1 MTVDRRR
8 ESLWR
13 AIAAVTGAPG
23 QPEWASAVCRASVR
37 LVPGIDAAALTLR
50 ATRRAQDLLGVSDDW
65 AGELDSQQ
73 YTLGEGPGVE
83 AFATGIPEL
92 VADLGA
98 GQGRWPGFCDAALA
112 AGAGAAFA
120 FPLQLGGIRLGTL
133 DLYRRR
139 VGGLPPGSVADA
151 AVLADLITLALL
163 HEIGNA
169 EASGHDWLRAA
180 GSYHDVNV
188 ATGML
193 AGMLR
198 ISLDD
203 AFMRLRGRAFVAN
216 RPLLEVAR
224 DLLEKKLDA
233 DELNE

>member
-13 AIAAVTGAPG
+13 EIAAVPGVPG
-23 QPEWASAVCRASVR
+23 QPMWGSAVCCRCVALIS
-37 LVPGIDAAALTLR
+37 GIDAAALTLR
-50 ATRRAQDLLGVSDDW
+50 ATQRAQDLLGASDDW
-65 AGELDSQQ
+65 AGGLDDQQ

-83 AFATGIPEL
+83 AFTDGIPVL
-92 VADLGA
+92 VADLGSEEA
-98 GQGRWPGFCDAALA
+98 RWPGFSDAALA
-112 AGAGAAFA
+112 VGTGAVFA

-139 VGGLPPGSVADA
+139 IGGLAAGSVAEG

-163 HEIGNA
+163 LEMDDA
-169 EASGHDWLRAA
+169 QSSGHEWLRAA

-193 AGMLR
+193 AAMLR

-203 AFMRLRGRAFVAN
+203 AFMRLRGRAFTAN
-216 RPLLEVAR
+216 RPLLEISRDVLAR
-224 DLLEKKLDA
+224 KINA

>member
-1 MTVDRRR
+1 MDRRR

-13 AIAAVTGAPG
+13 EIAAVTGTPG
-23 QPEWASAVCRASVR
+23 QEAWAAAICRTCVR
-37 LVPGIDAAALTLR
+37 LIPGIDAAALTLR
-50 ATRRAQDLLGVSDDW
+50 ATQRAQDMLGVSDDW
-65 AGELDSQQ
+65 AAELDGQQ

-83 AFATGIPEL
+83 AFDTGIPEL

-98 GQGRWPGFCDAALA
+98 QEARWPGFCDAALA

-139 VGGLPPGSVADA
+139 VGGLPAGCVADA

-163 HEIGNA
+163 HEMGDA
-169 EASGHDWLRAA
+169 ETSGHDWLRSA

-203 AFMRLRGRAFVAN
+203 AFMRLRGRAFMAN

-224 DLLEKKLDA
+224 DVLDKKLDA